1 MFLYGEHMACGE
13 ERRVIQGTWYK
24 GRFMYI
30 LARQLGV

>member
-1 MFLYGEHMACGE
+1 MFLYGAHMACGE
-13 ERRVIQGTWYK
+13 ERRVTWYK